1 MSRLTLRLIC
11 ALLLVLGLLGWQPQ
25 NGFSTMTP
33 APVMKQ
39 VTRPVTINEGRM
51 DLKAAFAKMYTEGL
65 TTDTL
70 TTCSRWATFR
80 RIMTGDF
87 AGPYSWEHHPWV
99 KEMHDS
105 WTPYTWIMKGA
116 QLGITEVA
124 INRALYTIDR
134 VKRDVLYVMPT
145 MLNASD
151 FSKSRFGP
159 ALDNSPYLK
168 SIFTDTNAIN
178 LKRAGAHCLYIRGTR
193 GDSNLKSIPVS
204 ELILDELDEM
214 EEKQIGLAMTRL
226 DGQLEKH
233 VWGLSTPT
241 VPGYGIHKLYT
252 GSTQEHFMFRCPH
265 CGKRTELVWPDC
277 VEIIGEHTT
286 DKRCSE
292 SYLKCKECHAKLDHE
307 TKPEWLANATWE
319 PTSSTNPE
327 VRGFNVNQLYSF
339 TVTPG
344 ELVVGYFRGY
354 GDEFA
359 AAEFFNSRLGLP
371 FLGDGA
377 KVTDKMVEKAIKGYS
392 MDDIRPLHGGDRL
405 ITMGVDQ
412 GKTCYVVV
420 CEWLFTR
427 EPDKDLSASAV
438 CKVLYAGTFMDEEWD
453 RLDEL
458 MREWQVLFCVEDAD
472 PQINEARRFA
482 RAYPGYVALCRY
494 RRGKVAKEI
503 VETEDDTGVVMLT
516 CDRTSWLTSALGRFK
531 PNPPRIWLPRDIPKQ
546 FCEQVQNLV
555 KKPEKDSHGD
565 VQNTFVEI
573 GPDHFAHALTYAE
586 IALSR
591 AVGSG
596 SQNIAKFM

>member
-1 MSRLTLRLIC
+1 MKAVKRVKSTC
-11 ALLLVLGLLGWQPQ
+11 VLLLVLETFVWLILASQ
-25 NGFSTMTP
+25 
-33 APVMKQ
+33 Q
-39 VTRPVTINEGRM
+39 VNCGCTLAASQMSCESRL
-51 DLKAAFAKMYTEGL
+51 DLKASFAQAYSEGL
-65 TTDTL
+65 TSDTL
-70 TTCSRWATFR
+70 TTCSRWAAHR
-80 RIMTGDF
+80 RVMTGDF

-105 WTPYTWIMKGA
+105 WTGYTWIQKAA
-116 QLGITEVA
+116 QLGITEAA

-241 VPGYGIHKLYT
+241 VPGYGINKLFS
-252 GSTQEHFMFRCPH
+252 GSTQEHFMFQCPH
-265 CGKRTELVWPDC
+265 CSRWTELVWPDC

-286 DKRCSE
+286 DKRCVE
-292 SYLKCKECHAKLDHE
+292 SYLKCKECHAKLDHAL
-307 TKPEWLANATWE
+307 KPEWLASAKWE
-319 PTSSTNPE
+319 PTYKTNLN
-327 VRGFNVNQLYSF
+327 VRGFYINQLYSF

-344 ELVVGYFRGY
+344 ELVVGHFRGY

-377 KVTDKMVEKAIKGYS
+377 KVNDKQLQRAVKGYL
-392 MDDIRPLHGGDRL
+392 MEDERPERGNRL
-405 ITMGVDQ
+405 ITLGVDQ
-412 GKTCYVVV
+412 GKTNYAVVA
-420 CEWLFTR
+420 EWLLTK
-427 EPDKDLSASAV
+427 EPDKDLGAAAI

-458 MREWQVLFCVEDAD
+458 MREWQVLFCVIDAD

-482 RAYPGYVALCRY
+482 RQYPGYVGLCRY

-503 VETEDDTGVVMLT
+503 IETEDDTGVVMLT
-516 CDRTSWLTSALGRFK
+516 CDRTSWLTTALGRFK
-531 PNPPRIWLPRDIPKQ
+531 PNPPRIWLPRDIPRQ

-555 KKPEKDSHGD
+555 RKPEKDSHGD
-565 VQNTFVEI
+565 VHNTYVET
-573 GPDHFAHALTYAE
+573 GPDHFGHALCYAG
-586 IALSR
+586 IALTK
-591 AVGSG
+591 AVSAG